1 MSKAVVRHIETLL
14 LINKF
19 HTVFCSHHTI
29 QHSVMLLIEYHK
41 INFAGL
47 SVVLGERV

>member
-1 MSKAVVRHIETLL
+1 MSKALVKLIETLL

-19 HTVFCSHHTI
+19 HAIFCSHNTI
-29 QHSVMLLIEYHK
+29 QHSVMLLIECHK
-41 INFAGL
+41 INRAGL